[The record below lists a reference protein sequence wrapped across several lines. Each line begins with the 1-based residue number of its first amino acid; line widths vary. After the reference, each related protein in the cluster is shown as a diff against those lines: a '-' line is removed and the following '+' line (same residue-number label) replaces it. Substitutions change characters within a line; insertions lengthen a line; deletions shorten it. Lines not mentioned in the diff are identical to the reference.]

1 MIPHKEF
8 ISSRAKQFLAKSGP
22 MATLSRPAGFPEAQ
36 ERVLQ
41 SASQLQRP
49 FRRDRKPKRGSWPAN
64 GHFYQRGSSQGA
76 SPVGLSHGWQIPYDP
91 TQRIYQQ
98 PGQAIFSQKRPD
110 GHFIKA
116 SWLPREPK
124 RGSFRA
130 LASSNGRFVAR
141 KSLQPS
147 LELSSAACSRRN
159 CHSQPSTP
167 RRPARASRSCDTRAH
182 FSLGC
187 GVIRPSNVAAARQRS
202 QRADNGLLPACAASK
217 RPSARCRPLAFEAD
231 RPRVASFP
239 RARLPQSKALVQPS
253 QLRPQAENVSAT
265 PSVEIAAALA
275 STMAH
280 RSKLLQPS
288 APRRPEERVWLPSAR
303 NFGFKPVL
311 QLSRGKRFCDSAR
324 SSCSARLAL
333 ARKSLQPSLELSS
346 AACSRRNC
354 HSQPSTPRR
363 PARASRSCDTRAH
376 FSLGCGVNRPSNVA
390 AARDSRSSSRRRL
403 RMQTSS
409 VCAFARS
416 SASRITRPAGVQI
429 KTLNPK
435 RFVSGRYWGGLKQP
449 PRRAAP
455 RPSLGRGAPLPRA
468 NPKP

>member
-1 MIPHKEF
+1 MWCHSAKQRGRRAPTQPASGQRLVASLCSQQTAV
-8 ISSRAKQFLAKSGP
+8 SSLPTSCLPSKQIACASHPFPARDCPRAKLWSNRRSCALKRRTYLQLLA
-22 MATLSRPAGFPEAQ
+22 L
-36 ERVLQ
+36 
-41 SASQLQRP
+41 
-49 FRRDRKPKRGSWPAN
+49 
-64 GHFYQRGSSQGA
+64 
-76 SPVGLSHGWQIPYDP
+76 
-91 TQRIYQQ
+91 
-98 PGQAIFSQKRPD
+98 
-110 GHFIKA
+110 
-116 SWLPREPK
+116 
-124 RGSFRA
+124 
-130 LASSNGRFVAR
+130 
-141 KSLQPS
+141 KSLQPWPQLWPIAQS
-147 LELSSAACSRRN
+147 CYSR
-159 CHSQPSTP
+159 
-167 RRPARASRSCDTRAH
+167 
-182 FSLGC
+182 
-187 GVIRPSNVAAARQRS
+187 
-202 QRADNGLLPACAASK
+202 
-217 RPSARCRPLAFEAD
+217 RPLAGLKQT
-231 RPRVASFP
+231 R
-239 RARLPQSKALVQPS
+239 RACV
-253 QLRPQAENVSAT
+253 V
-265 PSVEIAAALA
+265 
-275 STMAH
+275 
-280 RSKLLQPS
+280 
-288 APRRPEERVWLPSAR
+288 PSAR

-346 AACSRRNC
+346 AACPRRNC